1 MTGVPSRPV
10 ALVTGASAG
19 IGLDIARV
27 LARRGH
33 DLALAARRRDVL
45 ERVAAEL
52 ASAHGVRVAV
62 CEIDL
67 AEDGAPARLVDE
79 LASRGLAV
87 DVLVNNA
94 GFGAYGEFKDTDL
107 AAEQRMIAVNV
118 TALVALTKLCLPAM
132 LAANRGRILNVSSV
146 AGFLP
151 GPRMSVYYATK
162 AFVTSFSEALAE
174 ELRHTGVRVT
184 ALCPGG
190 TATEFQAVAGVP
202 ASRLKRAAMMTS
214 IEVAEA
220 GVDAMLAGRRIVV
233 TGLVNRAVPWVVRL
247 LPRRVVTALSRRAS
261 EVG

>member
-1 MTGVPSRPV
+1 MSGPAPRPV

-33 DLALAARRRDVL
+33 DLALAARRREVL

-62 CEIDL
+62 CAIDL
-67 AEDGAPARLVDE
+67 ADVDAPARLVAD
-79 LASRGLAV
+79 LAGRGLVV

-94 GFGAYGEFKDTDL
+94 GFGAYGEFKDIDL

-118 TALVALTKLCLPAM
+118 TALVTLTKLCLPAM
-132 LAANRGRILNVSSV
+132 LATGRGRILNVSSV

-184 ALCPGG
+184 ALCPGF
-190 TATEFQAVAGVP
+190 TATEFQAVAGVRS
-202 ASRLKRAAMMTS
+202 SRLKRSAVQS
-214 IEVAEA
+214 SLEVAEA
-220 GVDAMLAGRRIVV
+220 GVDAMLAGRRIVI
-233 TGLVNRAVPWVVRL
+233 TGLVNRGVPWVVRL
-247 LPRRVVTALSRRAS
+247 LPRRLVTALSRRAA